1 MRISRTADGGGAD
14 SAEAEEEAFTALD
27 GPFKL
32 KTVAGRAWQE
42 RRKNNTA
49 VMDGARR

>member
-1 MRISRTADGGGAD
+1 MRISRIADGGGAD
-14 SAEAEEEAFTALD
+14 SVEAEEEAFTALD

-42 RRKNNTA
+42 MWNDTA
-49 VMDGARR
+49 TDGAPH